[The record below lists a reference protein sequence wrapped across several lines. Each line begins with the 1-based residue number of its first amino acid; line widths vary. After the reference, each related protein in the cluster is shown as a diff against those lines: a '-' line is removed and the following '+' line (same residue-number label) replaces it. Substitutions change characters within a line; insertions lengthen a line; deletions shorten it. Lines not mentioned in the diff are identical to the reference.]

1 MRNFSCLSLPLLPG
15 KRLLGREG
23 INNMRN
29 VLCVLV
35 VFMGSWVAGAQAPS
49 AAEAA
54 FKAQD
59 WKTAVAEYQK
69 LTASNPADGHA
80 WYQLGMSFY
89 SQDKFSDAAP
99 AFQRSAELKYL
110 PVFSTYNTAASLARA
125 GKNDDALV
133 WLEKLP
139 AMKYAAGA
147 QLDQDADFASVR
159 QTPRFQAVKA
169 AIQKNATPCDHA
181 AINQQFDFWVG
192 EWDVQSPQ
200 GQHAGNSSI
209 QKILDG
215 CVVLENWNGGGLT
228 GKSLNIYNPVL
239 KKWEQFWVDNSGR
252 ATHYVGEVVDGEMHY
267 LAEAGPENGPGANKM
282 TFTRLGPDKVRQL
295 GEISTDGGK
304 TWAVGY
310 DLIYV
315 RKK

>member
-1 MRNFSCLSLPLLPG
+1 MRIWKAC
-15 KRLLGREG
+15 RLAL
-23 INNMRN
+23 M
-29 VLCVLV
+29 V
-35 VFMGSWVAGAQAPS
+35 MA
-49 AAEAA
+49 
-54 FKAQD
+54 
-59 WKTAVAEYQK
+59 
-69 LTASNPADGHA
+69 LTC
-80 WYQLGMSFY
+80 
-89 SQDKFSDAAP
+89 
-99 AFQRSAELKYL
+99 
-110 PVFSTYNTAASLARA
+110 
-125 GKNDDALV
+125 
-133 WLEKLP
+133 
-139 AMKYAAGA
+139 AAGA
-147 QLDQDADFASVR
+147 QN
-159 QTPRFQAVKA
+159 PAVSQPKPCFEPE
-169 AIQKNATPCDHA
+169 QK
-181 AINQQFDFWVG
+181 QLDFWVG